1 MSECHTNSLKVPQN
15 IDFEGVVSLS
25 YSVVKEPMLIAIG
38 YTALEQEV
46 KEIFCAVDRGSEF
59 EAQVRES
66 RLSRV

>member
-25 YSVVKEPMLIAIG
+25 YSVVV
-38 YTALEQEV
+38 TALEQEV
-46 KEIFCAVDRGSEF
+46 KEIFCAVDRGSES